1 MREKYQLKKKKSK
14 LSIAQAREIQEFEN
28 APLHV
33 NMGNVF

>member
-1 MREKYQLKKKKSK
+1 MREKYQLKISK
-14 LSIAQAREIQEFEN
+14 LSIAQAREIQEVEN